1 MALCGLRA
9 FPHQQLRKLLIALQ
23 ESSLPLIHAPVHH
36 LLRQL
41 LHHVGPTDPDSGLH
55 WKRDIA
61 HLMDEFK
68 KVLLSL
74 ADEVSAKP
82 RAHQAMPALA
92 DLCNYFIQWA
102 PCDRLAALSLVSGCR
117 QLSEISL
124 SWARDILSQM
134 QGLVTDRQDALIAKA
149 RSHAMVKHE
158 VESLQSYF
166 SAWYLYAFKWGAAS
180 LKLDV

>member
-1 MALCGLRA
+1 MCGLRA

-41 LHHVGPTDPDSGLH
+41 LHHVGPTDSDIGLH
-55 WKRDIA
+55 WKRDIPD
-61 HLMDEFK
+61 LIDEFK

-74 ADEVSAKP
+74 ADEFSAKP

-102 PCDRLAALSLVSGCR
+102 LCDPLASLSLVSGCR
-117 QLSEISL
+117 QLCETSL
-124 SWARDILSQM
+124 CWARDALSQM
-134 QGLVTDRQDALIAKA
+134 QGLATDRQDVLIAKA
-149 RSHAMVKHE
+149 PSHVHCRT
-158 VESLQSYF
+158 
-166 SAWYLYAFKWGAAS
+166 
-180 LKLDV
+180 